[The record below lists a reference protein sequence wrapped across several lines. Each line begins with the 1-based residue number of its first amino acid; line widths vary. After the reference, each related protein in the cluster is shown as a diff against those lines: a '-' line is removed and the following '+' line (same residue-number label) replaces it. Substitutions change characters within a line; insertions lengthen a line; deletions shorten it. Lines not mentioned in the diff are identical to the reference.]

1 MQCEPNLFK
10 QKLYDEFEQNSYKVL
25 GVPTDRIREVL
36 DEHGEDIDAD
46 FIIVSRRL
54 YSDLPLALN
63 HSQNIIYKN
72 NDIFI
77 LKKSEPRQFY
87 KI

>member
-1 MQCEPNLFK
+1 MRSRAVKTLIKSLKHQ
-10 QKLYDEFEQNSYKVL
+10 S
-25 GVPTDRIREVL
+25 L
-36 DEHGEDIDAD
+36 DKGWEDIDAD